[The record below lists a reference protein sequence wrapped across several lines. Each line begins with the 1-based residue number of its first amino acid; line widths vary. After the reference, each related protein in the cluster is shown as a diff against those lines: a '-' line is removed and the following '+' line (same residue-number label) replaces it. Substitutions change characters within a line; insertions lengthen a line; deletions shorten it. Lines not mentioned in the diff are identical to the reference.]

1 MRPLVFVC
9 VCVGIS
15 STFQCH
21 VWSFGAGSEDTMYEK
36 FLGSY
41 APTRMPYAI
50 GRFRLSF
57 RLPRTRSDLTTYRG
71 LFLQQNIK
79 GPLQS
84 FPPPC
89 LARKS
94 NCNKCRF
101 STPSNSIPHFPTL
114 RVATSIQF
122 FNQGLTRLQPPR
134 PPQCSIISA
143 SLVLRRVMKF
153 LLQDNQLTRSET
165 NIFGALSFRI

>member
-1 MRPLVFVC
+1 MSLLSRKCTGVSLPFPRSPLVTHYKCKKKTPNANTHSRALQNVRPLVFVC

-15 STFQCH
+15 TFQCH
-21 VWSFGAGSEDTMYEK
+21 VWNFGAGSEDTMYEK

-41 APTRMPYAI
+41 TPTRMPYAI

-101 STPSNSIPHFPTL
+101 STPSNSIPHSPL
-114 RVATSIQF
+114 
-122 FNQGLTRLQPPR
+122 
-134 PPQCSIISA
+134 
-143 SLVLRRVMKF
+143 
-153 LLQDNQLTRSET
+153 
-165 NIFGALSFRI
+165 